1 MTDIAKIRTGKV
13 KGTMNSNN
21 LSDYYYN
28 HSFMERLRKRLPEIL
43 PNTYCIVAIDIE
55 HFRLFNKLYGRSS
68 GDEVIRYI
76 YTCLKQSALEYDGID
91 AYLGGDNF
99 VAFLPDDD
107 EVLNNI
113 RQKIIKK
120 FSEWNNTSAF
130 FPLFGV
136 YTIKD
141 TSVLPELMYDHA
153 MLALSHAEEDYKWHI
168 CRYTIEMESSL
179 EKEVYLLA
187 AIEEGLEKGE
197 FTFFAQPQCN
207 IATGQIV
214 GAEALV
220 RWQKPDGEVLL
231 PGGFIPVLEKN
242 KMIDQLDRY
251 VWEKVCQWLKGWIDQ
266 GYSPVPISINVSRI
280 DIYAMDVPK
289 YIFSLLEK
297 YQIPEHLIKIEITES
312 AYTENNNRI
321 SHAVNTF
328 RNRGLVVM
336 MDDFGCGY
344 SSLNMLKNIPVD
356 VLKLDM
362 RFLQFKEE
370 ERQKSAN
377 ILESIVNMA
386 GLLHLPIVVEGVENE
401 SQEKFVQKLGCR
413 YIQGFY
419 YYKPL
424 PIKKFEELLRDKR
437 QIDTQGLVYKQ
448 VEPMHIREFIDTNF
462 VSDSMLNN
470 VLGPVVFF
478 EVLGGDIKITR
489 VNEQYFRMLGEQHFE
504 EDIQKE
510 FLKRIPE
517 EERCVFH
524 RMIEKAFEN
533 PVLGADGMI
542 HLLCE
547 GEQKMSVYTKVF
559 YLRER
564 EGYLAVLLLF
574 VGYKQSNL
582 KIQNRK

>member
-489 VNEQYFRMLGEQHFE
+489 VNEQYFRMLGEQYFE

-564 EGYLAVLLLF
+564 EGYRQYYCSLLDISR
-574 VGYKQSNL
+574 V
-582 KIQNRK
+582 I

>member
-28 HSFMERLRKRLPEIL
+28 HSFMERLRKRLPEII
-43 PNTYCIVAIDIE
+43 PNTYCIVEIDIE

-564 EGYLAVLLLF
+564 EGYRQYYCSLLDISR
-574 VGYKQSNL
+574 V
-582 KIQNRK
+582 I

>member
-13 KGTMNSNN
+13 KGTMNSNT

-564 EGYLAVLLLF
+564 EGYRQYYCSLLDISR
-574 VGYKQSNL
+574 V
-582 KIQNRK
+582 I

>member
-107 EVLNNI
+107 EVLNHI
-113 RQKIIKK
+113 RQKIVKK
-120 FSEWNNTSAF
+120 LSKWNNTSAF

-168 CRYTIEMESSL
+168 CRYTIEMESCL
-179 EKEVYLLA
+179 EEEVYLLA

-207 IATGQIV
+207 ITTGQIV

-289 YIFSLLEK
+289 YFFSLLEK

-328 RNRGLVVM
+328 RKRGLVVM

-437 QIDTQGLVYKQ
+437 QIDAQGLVYKQ

-478 EVLGGDIKITR
+478 EVFGGDIKVIR
-489 VNEQYFRMLGEQHFE
+489 VNEQYFRMIGEQHFE

-517 EERCVFH
+517 EERCIFH

-542 HLLCE
+542 HLLRE
-547 GEQKMSVYTKVF
+547 GEQKMSVYAKVF

-564 EGYLAVLLLF
+564 EGYRQYYCSLIDISRV
-574 VGYKQSNL
+574 
-582 KIQNRK
+582 I

>member
-168 CRYTIEMESSL
+168 CRYTMEMESCL
-179 EKEVYLLA
+179 EEEVYLLA

-510 FLKRIPE
+510 FLKRIQE

-564 EGYLAVLLLF
+564 EGYRQYYCSLMDISRV
-574 VGYKQSNL
+574 
-582 KIQNRK
+582 I

>member
-386 GLLHLPIVVEGVENE
+386 GLLHIHIVVEGVENE

-564 EGYLAVLLLF
+564 EGYRQYYCSLLDISR
-574 VGYKQSNL
+574 V
-582 KIQNRK
+582 I

>member
-168 CRYTIEMESSL
+168 CRYTMEMESCL
-179 EKEVYLLA
+179 EEEVYLLA

-242 KMIDQLDRY
+242 KMIDRLDRY

-419 YYKPL
+419 YYKSL

-564 EGYLAVLLLF
+564 EGYRQYYCSLLDISR
-574 VGYKQSNL
+574 V
-582 KIQNRK
+582 I

>member
-542 HLLCE
+542 HLLGE

-564 EGYLAVLLLF
+564 EGYRQYYCSLLDISR
-574 VGYKQSNL
+574 V
-582 KIQNRK
+582 I

>member
-377 ILESIVNMA
+377 ILGSIVNMA

-564 EGYLAVLLLF
+564 EGYRQYYCSLLDISR
-574 VGYKQSNL
+574 V
-582 KIQNRK
+582 I

>member
-1 MTDIAKIRTGKV
+1 
-13 KGTMNSNN
+13 
-21 LSDYYYN
+21 
-28 HSFMERLRKRLPEIL
+28 MERLRKRLPEIL

-168 CRYTIEMESSL
+168 CRYTMEMESCL
-179 EKEVYLLA
+179 EEEVYLLA

-564 EGYLAVLLLF
+564 EGYRQYYCSLLDISR
-574 VGYKQSNL
+574 V
-582 KIQNRK
+582 I

>member
-328 RNRGLVVM
+328 RNRELVVM

-564 EGYLAVLLLF
+564 EGYRQYYCSLLDISR
-574 VGYKQSNL
+574 V
-582 KIQNRK
+582 I

>member
-1 MTDIAKIRTGKV
+1 
-13 KGTMNSNN
+13 MNSKS

-168 CRYTIEMESSL
+168 CRYTMEMESCL
-179 EKEVYLLA
+179 EEEVYLLA

-564 EGYLAVLLLF
+564 EGYRQYYCSLLDISR
-574 VGYKQSNL
+574 V
-582 KIQNRK
+582 I

>member
-28 HSFMERLRKRLPEIL
+28 HSFMERLRNRLPEIL

-564 EGYLAVLLLF
+564 EGYRQYYCSLLDISR
-574 VGYKQSNL
+574 V
-582 KIQNRK
+582 I

>member
-1 MTDIAKIRTGKV
+1 
-13 KGTMNSNN
+13 
-21 LSDYYYN
+21 
-28 HSFMERLRKRLPEIL
+28 
-43 PNTYCIVAIDIE
+43 
-55 HFRLFNKLYGRSS
+55 
-68 GDEVIRYI
+68 
-76 YTCLKQSALEYDGID
+76 
-91 AYLGGDNF
+91 
-99 VAFLPDDD
+99 
-107 EVLNNI
+107 
-113 RQKIIKK
+113 
-120 FSEWNNTSAF
+120 
-130 FPLFGV
+130 
-136 YTIKD
+136 
-141 TSVLPELMYDHA
+141 
-153 MLALSHAEEDYKWHI
+153 
-168 CRYTIEMESSL
+168 
-179 EKEVYLLA
+179 
-187 AIEEGLEKGE
+187 
-197 FTFFAQPQCN
+197 
-207 IATGQIV
+207 
-214 GAEALV
+214 
-220 RWQKPDGEVLL
+220 
-231 PGGFIPVLEKN
+231 
-242 KMIDQLDRY
+242 MIDRLDRY
-251 VWEKVCQWLKGWIDQ
+251 IWEKVCQWLKGWIDQ

-478 EVLGGDIKITR
+478 EVQSGKIKVTR
-489 VNEQYFRMLGEQHFE
+489 VNEQYFQMIGAEHFK

-510 FLKRIPE
+510 FLARIPA
-517 EERCVFH
+517 EERSQFNE
-524 RMIEKAFEN
+524 MLENSFLN
-533 PVLGADGMI
+533 PVSGADGML
-542 HLLCE
+542 HLLRTE
-547 GEQKMSVYTKVF
+547 TDKLTVYIKVF
-559 YLRER
+559 YMQEKEDWRQYYCSLMDMT
-564 EGYLAVLLLF
+564 
-574 VGYKQSNL
+574 
-582 KIQNRK
+582 KIL

>member
-564 EGYLAVLLLF
+564 EGYRHDYCSLLDISR
-574 VGYKQSNL
+574 V
-582 KIQNRK
+582 I

>member
-76 YTCLKQSALEYDGID
+76 YTCLEQSALEYDGID

-107 EVLNNI
+107 EVLNCI
-113 RQKIIKK
+113 RQKIVKK
-120 FSEWNNTSAF
+120 FSKWNNTSAF

-168 CRYTIEMESSL
+168 CRYTMEMESSL
-179 EKEVYLLA
+179 EEEVYLLA

-242 KMIDQLDRY
+242 KMIDRLDRY

-297 YQIPEHLIKIEITES
+297 YQIPEYLIKIEITES

-321 SHAVNTF
+321 SHAVNTL

-377 ILESIVNMA
+377 ILEAIVNMA

-424 PIKKFEELLRDKR
+424 PIKKFEELLKDKR
-437 QIDTQGLVYKQ
+437 QIDAQGLVYKQ

-478 EVLGGDIKITR
+478 EVFGGDIKVIR
-489 VNEQYFRMLGEQHFE
+489 VNEQYFRMIGEQHFE

-542 HLLCE
+542 HLLRE
-547 GEQKMSVYTKVF
+547 GEQKMSVYAKVF

-564 EGYLAVLLLF
+564 EGYRQYYCSLMDISRV
-574 VGYKQSNL
+574 
-582 KIQNRK
+582 I

>member
-168 CRYTIEMESSL
+168 CRYTMEMESCL
-179 EKEVYLLA
+179 EEEVYLLA

-242 KMIDQLDRY
+242 KMIDRLDRY

-297 YQIPEHLIKIEITES
+297 DQIPEHLIKIEITES

-564 EGYLAVLLLF
+564 EGYRQYYCSLLDISR
-574 VGYKQSNL
+574 V
-582 KIQNRK
+582 I

>member
-120 FSEWNNTSAF
+120 FSKWNNTSAF

-168 CRYTIEMESSL
+168 CRYTMEMESCL
-179 EKEVYLLA
+179 EEEVYLLA

-266 GYSPVPISINVSRI
+266 CYSPVPISINVSRI

-510 FLKRIPE
+510 FLKRISE

-542 HLLCE
+542 HLLRE

-564 EGYLAVLLLF
+564 EGYRQYYCSLLDISR
-574 VGYKQSNL
+574 V
-582 KIQNRK
+582 I

>member
-251 VWEKVCQWLKGWIDQ
+251 VSGSKAGLTRAILLFRFRLMYHVLISMQWMFQSIFFPYLRSIRFRNISLRSRLQK
-266 GYSPVPISINVSRI
+266 VPIQRI
-280 DIYAMDVPK
+280 
-289 YIFSLLEK
+289 
-297 YQIPEHLIKIEITES
+297 IT
-312 AYTENNNRI
+312 
-321 SHAVNTF
+321 
-328 RNRGLVVM
+328 
-336 MDDFGCGY
+336 GY
-344 SSLNMLKNIPVD
+344 HM
-356 VLKLDM
+356 
-362 RFLQFKEE
+362 Q
-370 ERQKSAN
+370 
-377 ILESIVNMA
+377 
-386 GLLHLPIVVEGVENE
+386 
-401 SQEKFVQKLGCR
+401 
-413 YIQGFY
+413 
-419 YYKPL
+419 
-424 PIKKFEELLRDKR
+424 
-437 QIDTQGLVYKQ
+437 
-448 VEPMHIREFIDTNF
+448 
-462 VSDSMLNN
+462 
-470 VLGPVVFF
+470 
-478 EVLGGDIKITR
+478 
-489 VNEQYFRMLGEQHFE
+489 
-504 EDIQKE
+504 
-510 FLKRIPE
+510 
-517 EERCVFH
+517 
-524 RMIEKAFEN
+524 
-533 PVLGADGMI
+533 
-542 HLLCE
+542 
-547 GEQKMSVYTKVF
+547 
-559 YLRER
+559 
-564 EGYLAVLLLF
+564 
-574 VGYKQSNL
+574 
-582 KIQNRK
+582 

>member
-168 CRYTIEMESSL
+168 CRYTMEMESCL
-179 EKEVYLLA
+179 EEEVYLLA

-413 YIQGFY
+413 YTQGFY

-564 EGYLAVLLLF
+564 EGYRQYYCSLLDISR
-574 VGYKQSNL
+574 V
-582 KIQNRK
+582 I

>member
-377 ILESIVNMA
+377 ILEAIINMA

-424 PIKKFEELLRDKR
+424 PIKKFEELLRDKN
-437 QIDTQGLVYKQ
+437 QIDAQGLVYKQ

-478 EVLGGDIKITR
+478 EVFGEDIKVIR
-489 VNEQYFRMLGEQHFE
+489 VNEQYFRMIGEQHFE

-517 EERCVFH
+517 EERCIFH

-542 HLLCE
+542 HLLRE
-547 GEQKMSVYTKVF
+547 GEQKMSVYAKVF

-564 EGYLAVLLLF
+564 EGYRQYYCSLLDISR
-574 VGYKQSNL
+574 V
-582 KIQNRK
+582 I

>member
-168 CRYTIEMESSL
+168 CRYTIEMESTL

-564 EGYLAVLLLF
+564 EGYRQYYCSLLDISR
-574 VGYKQSNL
+574 V
-582 KIQNRK
+582 I

>member
-120 FSEWNNTSAF
+120 FSECNNTSAF

-564 EGYLAVLLLF
+564 EGYRQYYCSLLDISR
-574 VGYKQSNL
+574 V
-582 KIQNRK
+582 I

>member
-76 YTCLKQSALEYDGID
+76 YTCLEQSALEYDGID

-107 EVLNNI
+107 EVLNCI
-113 RQKIIKK
+113 RQKIVKK
-120 FSEWNNTSAF
+120 FSKWNNTSAF

-168 CRYTIEMESSL
+168 CRYTMEMESSL
-179 EKEVYLLA
+179 EEEVYLLA

-220 RWQKPDGEVLL
+220 RWQKPNGEVLL

-297 YQIPEHLIKIEITES
+297 YQIPEYLIKIEITES

-321 SHAVNTF
+321 SHAVNTL

-377 ILESIVNMA
+377 ILEAIVNMA

-424 PIKKFEELLRDKR
+424 PIKKFEELLKDKR
-437 QIDTQGLVYKQ
+437 QIDAQGLVYKQ

-478 EVLGGDIKITR
+478 EVFGGDIKVTR
-489 VNEQYFRMLGEQHFE
+489 VNEQYFRMIGEQHFE
-504 EDIQKE
+504 EDIQRE

-542 HLLCE
+542 HLLRE
-547 GEQKMSVYTKVF
+547 GEQKISVYAKVF

-564 EGYLAVLLLF
+564 EGYRQYYCSLMDISKV
-574 VGYKQSNL
+574 
-582 KIQNRK
+582 I

>member
-120 FSEWNNTSAF
+120 FSKWNNTSAF

-168 CRYTIEMESSL
+168 CRYTMEMESCL
-179 EKEVYLLA
+179 EEEVYLLA

-478 EVLGGDIKITR
+478 EVFGGDIKVIR

-542 HLLCE
+542 HLLRE

-564 EGYLAVLLLF
+564 EGYRQYYCSLLDISR
-574 VGYKQSNL
+574 V
-582 KIQNRK
+582 I

>member
-362 RFLQFKEE
+362 RFLQFKEG

-564 EGYLAVLLLF
+564 EGYRQYYCSLLDISR
-574 VGYKQSNL
+574 V
-582 KIQNRK
+582 I

>member
-504 EDIQKE
+504 EDNQKE

-564 EGYLAVLLLF
+564 EGYRQYYCSLLDISR
-574 VGYKQSNL
+574 V
-582 KIQNRK
+582 I

>member
-76 YTCLKQSALEYDGID
+76 YTCLEQSALEYDGID

-107 EVLNNI
+107 KVLNCI
-113 RQKIIKK
+113 RQKIVKK
-120 FSEWNNTSAF
+120 FSKWNNTSAF

-168 CRYTIEMESSL
+168 CRYTMEMESSL
-179 EKEVYLLA
+179 EEEVYLLA

-220 RWQKPDGEVLL
+220 RWQKPNGEVLL

-297 YQIPEHLIKIEITES
+297 YQIPEYLIKIEITES

-321 SHAVNTF
+321 SHAVNTL

-377 ILESIVNMA
+377 ILEAIINMA

-424 PIKKFEELLRDKR
+424 PIKKFEELLKDKR
-437 QIDTQGLVYKQ
+437 QIDAQGLVYKQ

-478 EVLGGDIKITR
+478 EVFGGEIKVIR
-489 VNEQYFRMLGEQHFE
+489 VNEQYFRMIGEQHFE

-542 HLLCE
+542 HLLRE
-547 GEQKMSVYTKVF
+547 GEQKMSVYAKVF

-564 EGYLAVLLLF
+564 EGYRQYYCSLMDISRV
-574 VGYKQSNL
+574 
-582 KIQNRK
+582 I

>member
-1 MTDIAKIRTGKV
+1 
-13 KGTMNSNN
+13 MNSNS

-28 HSFMERLRKRLPEIL
+28 HSFMDGLRKRLPEIL

-68 GDEVIRYI
+68 GDEVIRYVC
-76 YTCLKQSALEYDGID
+76 TCLKQSALEYDGID

-120 FSEWNNTSAF
+120 FSKWNNTSAF

-136 YTIKD
+136 YTIED

-168 CRYTIEMESSL
+168 CRYTMEMESCL
-179 EKEVYLLA
+179 EEEVYLLA
-187 AIEEGLEKGE
+187 AIEEGLQKEE

-251 VWEKVCQWLKGWIDQ
+251 VWEKVCQWLRGWIDQ

-280 DIYAMDVPK
+280 DIFEMDVPK

-297 YQIPEHLIKIEITES
+297 YQIPEYLIKIEITES

-321 SHAVNTF
+321 SHAVNTL

-377 ILESIVNMA
+377 ILEAIVNMA

-424 PIKKFEELLRDKR
+424 PIKKFEELLKDKR
-437 QIDTQGLVYKQ
+437 QIDAQGLVYKQ

-478 EVLGGDIKITR
+478 EVFGGDIKVIR
-489 VNEQYFRMLGEQHFE
+489 VNEQYFRMIGEQHFE

-542 HLLCE
+542 HLLRE
-547 GEQKMSVYTKVF
+547 GEQKMSVYAKVF

-564 EGYLAVLLLF
+564 EGYRQYYCSLMDISRV
-574 VGYKQSNL
+574 
-582 KIQNRK
+582 I

>member
-28 HSFMERLRKRLPEIL
+28 HSFMERLRKRLSEIL

-564 EGYLAVLLLF
+564 EGYRQYYCSLLDISR
-574 VGYKQSNL
+574 V
-582 KIQNRK
+582 I